1 MKTKILTAALLSGL
15 VLAAGA
21 AQAENHR
28 ERPDFAT
35 LDVNGDGALTLEE
48 MQSRSQARFAD
59 MDTDG
64 DGALSADEMAAQATT
79 RAAERAAAMIARFDD
94 NADGL
99 LQQGEMP
106 SRGERRAAQMFDRVD
121 ADSDGVISAEEFEAA
136 KARMGER
143 RGEGRG
149 NHRGDGP
156 RDRG

>member
-15 VLAAGA
+15 VLTAGA

-35 LDVNGDGALTLEE
+35 LDINGDGALTLEE
-48 MQSRSQARFAD
+48 MQARGEARFAEI
-59 MDTDG
+59 DTDG
-64 DGALSADEMAAQATT
+64 DGALSAAELAASG
-79 RAAERAAAMIARFDD
+79 AERATERATRMIARFDD
-94 NADGL
+94 NEDGL
-99 LQQGEMP
+99 LQQDEMP

-149 NHRGDGP
+149 DHRGDGP